1 MVALGKSEGKS
12 HKNGV
17 MACENSVGNESY
29 KDILPDRKKQTKKK
43 KKKSIKSQELN
54 MLET

>member
-1 MVALGKSEGKS
+1 MVALGKSEEKS

-29 KDILPDRKKQTKKK
+29 KDILPDRKKKTKKK
-43 KKKSIKSQELN
+43 KRIKYVGN
-54 MLET
+54 MN